1 MKNVL
6 IILLSFFVMVLLN
19 MTLMRSCRSQ
29 EQIVTKITVTDT
41 VVLTKVDTVKV
52 MQPVPYKVIQIDTV
66 YVAKDASNDDSNDAS
81 NDDSKDVYL
90 YETKIY
96 KDSVL
101 TAQLSGINATLDW
114 YETYVP
120 TRTEYI
126 YSNVYIPPKRLSVGL
141 QGGVGVTPKGLQP
154 YIGVGVTYRL
164 DF

>member
-1 MKNVL
+1 
-6 IILLSFFVMVLLN
+6 
-19 MTLMRSCRSQ
+19 
-29 EQIVTKITVTDT
+29 VTKITVTDT

-52 MQPVPYKVIQIDTV
+52 IQPVPYKIIQIDTV
-66 YVAKDASNDDSNDAS
+66 YVGKDASNDA
-81 NDDSKDVYL
+81 SKDVYL
-90 YETKIY
+90 YETKLY

-114 YETYVP
+114 YETYIP

-126 YSNVYIPPKRLSVGL
+126 YSNVYIPPKRLSFGL

>member
-6 IILLSFFVMVLLN
+6 IILLSFSVMVLLN
-19 MTLMRSCRSQ
+19 MTLMKSCRSQ
-29 EQIVTKITVTDT
+29 KQIVTKITVTDT

-66 YVAKDASNDDSNDAS
+66 YVAKDTSNDV
-81 NDDSKDVYL
+81 SKDVYL
-90 YETKIY
+90 FETKLY

-101 TAQLSGINATLDW
+101 MAQVSGVNATLDW
-114 YETYVP
+114 YETYIP

>member
-1 MKNVL
+1 
-6 IILLSFFVMVLLN
+6 
-19 MTLMRSCRSQ
+19 
-29 EQIVTKITVTDT
+29 
-41 VVLTKVDTVKV
+41 
-52 MQPVPYKVIQIDTV
+52 MQPVLYKIIQTDTV
-66 YVAKDASNDDSNDAS
+66 YVGKDTSNNV
-81 NDDSKDVYL
+81 SKDVYL
-90 YETKIY
+90 YETKLY

-101 TAQLSGINATLDW
+101 MAQVSGINATLDW
-114 YETYVP
+114 YEAYIP

>member
-1 MKNVL
+1 MKNL
-6 IILLSFFVMVLLN
+6 WIILLSACVGVLLN
-19 MTLMRSCRSQ
+19 MMLMRSCRSQ

-66 YVAKDASNDDSNDAS
+66 YVAKDTSNDVN
-81 NDDSKDVYL
+81 KDVYL
-90 YETKIY
+90 YETKLY

-154 YIGVGVTYRL
+154 YIGVGVTYKL